1 MQTAIAILASVFIYA
16 LILSLVS
23 KKTVHKEI
31 VKNRVE
37 NLEKQKKELNF
48 TILSIEII
56 EKNCYIIVE

>member
-37 NLEKQKKELNF
+37 NLEKQNINGFQEDKE
-48 TILSIEII
+48 
-56 EKNCYIIVE
+56 